1 MTKSEFYAKYLNF
14 GANESR
20 DARMADLVALIDSER
35 KAAKQDAFGIAL
47 RLHASNPNSFA
58 EVLGSLI
65 SGQPPVYCAQ
75 EKLTGE

>member
-20 DARMADLVALIDSER
+20 DARMADLVALIDAER

-47 RLHASNPNSFA
+47 RLHASNPNSFR
-58 EVLGSLI
+58 EVLESLMFVR
-65 SGQPPVYCAQ
+65 PPVYGKQ
-75 EKLTGE
+75 ESLTGE